1 MGPFIPTSTN
11 NQILSRLS
19 PDECGRLGPHLVY
32 VDLPLGK
39 VLLNPGE
46 LIDFLL
52 FPEFSVASVVGSDD
66 AGHCAEIG
74 LIGGEGVVG
83 VEVLLGPKRAVHL
96 VNIQLPGS
104 GYRLSTAEALR
115 EFSLGGSF
123 QSHVLRYLHVL
134 MTQVSSTAMCNA
146 LHGLDERLARWLLMC
161 HDRFDGEKLPMTQ
174 EFLALMAG
182 VGRPSVSIAA
192 HGMQSDGLIT
202 YSRGKITINDRAG
215 LIDRACDCYEAVT
228 ACQKAHANSI
238 SILDSVSVDPV
249 KAGKAGLFSVI
260 GTSVK
265 ADH

>member
-11 NQILSRLS
+11 NQILSRLT
-19 PDECGRLGPHLVY
+19 PDECGRLGPHLAY
-32 VDLPLGK
+32 VHLAMGE

-46 LIDFLL
+46 PIDFLL
-52 FPEFSVASVVGSDD
+52 FPEFSMASVVGGDD
-66 AGHCAEIG
+66 TGHTAEIG

-83 VEVLLGPKRAVHL
+83 AEVLLGAKKAAHL

-104 GYRLSTAEALR
+104 GYRLPASAALR

-123 QSHVLRYLHVL
+123 QRSILKFFHVL

-146 LHGLDERLARWLLMC
+146 LHGLDDRLARWLLMC
-161 HDRFDGEKLPMTQ
+161 HDRFDGDKLPMTQ
-174 EFLALMAG
+174 EFLGLMVG

-215 LIDRACDCYEAVT
+215 LIDRACGCYKAVT
-228 ACQKAHANSI
+228 VCRKVHANSRSI
-238 SILDSVSVDPV
+238 SDSVPVAPV
-249 KAGKAGLFSVI
+249 KAGKAGSFSVI
-260 GTSVK
+260 GR
-265 ADH
+265 